1 MLGKASLG
9 MPYLTFAQGIGDR
22 VYAFHSHGPWYA
34 INLSQDQLVSGSS
47 LARPKVDLGYAINV
61 CVGQF
66 TGKAKSGPRVCH
78 PCVSVSPLAPPKVEL
93 RYAINVVKW
102 VLEF

>member
-61 CVGQF
+61 FQRVHWHGQKW
-66 TGKAKSGPRVCH
+66 TSGMQSICLNGFWSS
-78 PCVSVSPLAPPKVEL
+78 SVL
-93 RYAINVVKW
+93 
-102 VLEF
+102 